1 MSKLSPFLAG
11 SSKIYYIV
19 NSRDGSGL
27 GGARKAAATTMID
40 WITILIEAVGV
51 AILLMWIVIPIR
63 EFRDILRVLK
73 RKRRRESSGEDGPSA

>member
-1 MSKLSPFLAG
+1 
-11 SSKIYYIV
+11 
-19 NSRDGSGL
+19 
-27 GGARKAAATTMID
+27 MID

-73 RKRRRESSGEDGPSA
+73 RKRRRESSGEDGPRA

>member
-1 MSKLSPFLAG
+1 
-11 SSKIYYIV
+11 
-19 NSRDGSGL
+19 
-27 GGARKAAATTMID
+27 MID

-73 RKRRRESSGEDGPSA
+73 IKRQRGRGESPGEDGPDA